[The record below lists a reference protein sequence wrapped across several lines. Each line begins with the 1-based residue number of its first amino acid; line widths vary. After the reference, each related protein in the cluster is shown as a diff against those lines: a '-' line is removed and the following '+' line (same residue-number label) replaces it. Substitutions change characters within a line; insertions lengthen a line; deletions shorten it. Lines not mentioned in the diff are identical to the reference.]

1 MEWVLKRGDES
12 TAAEDV
18 AGGDVVG
25 QPRTRCRRRCGQAA
39 AGVDVAGGDVVG
51 QPRPP
56 SAMSVSS
63 FHPSSLIDL
72 VGILS
77 LGLRGVFV
85 W

>member
-1 MEWVLKRGDES
+1 MEWVLKRAA
-12 TAAEDV
+12 AAEDV
-18 AGGDVVG
+18 GGGDVVG
-25 QPRTRCRRRCGQAA
+25 QPRTRCRKRCGQAA
-39 AGVDVAGGDVVG
+39 AGGDVAGGDVLG

-72 VGILS
+72 VDILS

>member
-1 MEWVLKRGDES
+1 MEWVLKRGDEA
-12 TAAEDV
+12 AAE
-18 AGGDVVG
+18 GDVVG
-25 QPRTRCRRRCGQAA
+25 QPRTRCQRRYGQAA
-39 AGVDVAGGDVVG
+39 AGGDVAGGDVVG

-63 FHPSSLIDL
+63 FHPYSLIDL
-72 VGILS
+72 VDILS